1 MYRSELARNHARLL
15 VLLTALSAAVFA
27 AEGLST
33 PAESAGFKATPS
45 YDETLGFIRELSTRW
60 PAIRVEEFGKS
71 ASGRPMFAVVVAR
84 DDALTPQ
91 TAQRSGRPIL
101 MIQNGIHAGE
111 IDGKDACLMILRD
124 MALGRHRDLLDN
136 LILVI
141 VPVYNVDGHERVSRF
156 HRPNQNGP
164 EAGMGFRTTTDG
176 HDLNRDHL
184 KLDTPEARA
193 LIGLFNRWKPHLHVD
208 DHVTNGVDHD
218 WVLTY
223 SWVEGPQI
231 APSLDAWLARHMPAV
246 RAATEAAG
254 HRIGPYASLIDS
266 SDPSQ
271 GLNTYVGEPRY
282 ATGYFPLRN
291 VPSILVENHS
301 YKPYRERVL
310 ANRSFLLAL
319 MQRVAAEPRQ
329 LLDAVA
335 EARRRTVSLGRP
347 DAEPS
352 DVVLRYTVAEPTE
365 TIPFPV
371 YDWYTPTSVVT
382 GGSMLRY
389 RSGQVREIEAPWAHR
404 PRPEVAVRRPRGY
417 LVPPGWPV
425 IEERLVGHGLVTQ
438 RLRSPVELDVETIRI
453 SEPRQGRRSRPSYQ
467 GRTTLSVNVERR
479 MERRS
484 FPAGTLWIPA
494 DQPDFEVA
502 VQLLEP
508 EAPDS
513 LLSWGLLSIVL
524 ERKEYIGPG
533 VLEDL
538 ARSMLEDDAIKAAWA
553 LALEDESFAADRTAR
568 YTWWYRRTEYWD
580 ETVGLLPV
588 MRLISAPPF

>member
-1 MYRSELARNHARLL
+1 
-15 VLLTALSAAVFA
+15 
-27 AEGLST
+27 
-33 PAESAGFKATPS
+33 
-45 YDETLGFIRELSTRW
+45 
-60 PAIRVEEFGKS
+60 
-71 ASGRPMFAVVVAR
+71 
-84 DDALTPQ
+84 
-91 TAQRSGRPIL
+91 
-101 MIQNGIHAGE
+101 
-111 IDGKDACLMILRD
+111 
-124 MALGRHRDLLDN
+124 
-136 LILVI
+136 
-141 VPVYNVDGHERVSRF
+141 
-156 HRPNQNGP
+156 
-164 EAGMGFRTTTDG
+164 
-176 HDLNRDHL
+176 
-184 KLDTPEARA
+184 
-193 LIGLFNRWKPHLHVD
+193 
-208 DHVTNGVDHD
+208 
-218 WVLTY
+218 
-223 SWVEGPQI
+223 
-231 APSLDAWLARHMPAV
+231 
-246 RAATEAAG
+246 
-254 HRIGPYASLIDS
+254 
-266 SDPSQ
+266 
-271 GLNTYVGEPRY
+271 
-282 ATGYFPLRN
+282 
-291 VPSILVENHS
+291 
-301 YKPYRERVL
+301 
-310 ANRSFLLAL
+310 
-319 MQRVAAEPRQ
+319 
-329 LLDAVA
+329 
-335 EARRRTVSLGRP
+335 
-347 DAEPS
+347 
-352 DVVLRYTVAEPTE
+352 
-365 TIPFPV
+365 
-371 YDWYTPTSVVT
+371 
-382 GGSMLRY
+382 MLRY

-553 LALEDESFAADRTAR
+553 RALEDESFAADRTAR

-588 MRLISAPPF
+588 MRLISPPPF